1 MRSLAALAHHAGAM
15 WRSFVFGLSGKEIC
29 WEGGSVGKRVTV
41 RVTVRVTDGG
51 MFRAGTNLALADDC
65 KIIVQTGQLSVGNS
79 AFLGWGT
86 VITCRQH
93 ITIGDHVLIAEYVTI
108 RDQDHCFGGPAPTA
122 QNGFATAPITIGH
135 NVWIG
140 AKATITKGV
149 TIGDNS
155 VVAAGA
161 VVVADVP
168 PNCVVGGV
176 PARVLKAIDG

>member
-15 WRSFVFGLSGKEIC
+15 WRGFVFGLSGKEIC
-29 WEGGSVGKRVTV
+29 WEGGSVGKRVT
-41 RVTVRVTDGG
+41 DGG
-51 MFRAGTNLALADDC
+51 MFRAGPNLALADDC

-108 RDQDHCFGGPAPTA
+108 RDQDHRFGGPAPTA